1 MTPRKGQYTMKT
13 YYSHRRPLSVSRSFS
28 FMMLVY
34 LAAITLAI
42 PVAYKSGQLNPTE
55 KVAAAIKAQAY
66 DAGRQS
72 VIDEPPNAKELD
84 LHCSAWLMESNLL
97 ATRKRICGK

>member
-1 MTPRKGQYTMKT
+1 MKPEYIHYHISRRKLAVMK
-13 YYSHRRPLSVSRSFS
+13 HIAFI
-28 FMMLVY
+28 
-34 LAAITLAI
+34 LAIMVACLCIAI
-42 PVAYKSGQLNPTE
+42 PVAYKVGQTNPTE

-84 LHCSAWLMESNLL
+84 RHCSAWLMDSNLL
-97 ATRKRICGK
+97 TARKRICGK